1 MKRYPITRRLLLLV
15 VVVLAATL
23 VWGLAGAL
31 AASSSTPPA
40 QLVLKIGWT
49 SEPDNL
55 NPFIGWAT
63 TTYEIWAV
71 NYDFLFS
78 WGIKNQP
85 ILDLATQFPTEQN
98 GGISPNGKVWTIH
111 LRPNV

>member
-1 MKRYPITRRLLLLV
+1 MKRNSTSGRLLLV
-15 VVVLAATL
+15 VVVLLAAGL

-31 AASSSTPPA
+31 AASSSPSPA
-40 QLVLKIGWT
+40 FGKAVLKIGWT

-71 NYDFLFS
+71 NYDFLFGC
-78 WGIKNQP
+78 GINNQP
-85 ILDLATQFPTEQN
+85 ILDLASAVSHQAERR
-98 GGISPNGKVWTIH
+98 H
-111 LRPNV
+111 LA